1 MIDAK
6 NFFDLT
12 EKNYKVTNEII
23 IKIVTSQGGDYTTAC
38 FLDYS
43 YIKKTYKTI
52 AIDLRKQQALDADP
66 RAIHQINFITN
77 LDRDVKNKNIY
88 YF

>member
-6 NFFDLT
+6 RFFDLT

-23 IKIVTSQGGDYTTAC
+23 IKIVTRQGGDYTTAC

-43 YIKKTYKTI
+43 YIKKT
-52 AIDLRKQQALDADP
+52 
-66 RAIHQINFITN
+66 
-77 LDRDVKNKNIY
+77 
-88 YF
+88 

>member
-43 YIKKTYKTI
+43 IKKTYKTI